1 MKVFALLSVLGFASA
16 ACPNNCAGHGT
27 CGDATQCDCYRNWYG
42 ADCSNRICTYSA
54 AFVDTPVGDLNGDG
68 EHGPA
73 RYFDPRLNT
82 KVFGIDQIAAGQSEL
97 YSHVYGYARA
107 TRKTP
112 HDEAHFW
119 RECANKGTC
128 DRTTGQCACFP
139 GYEGEG
145 CTRTSCPDN
154 CNGHGR
160 CRTIHD
166 DYEAYSAWDL
176 HHTQHCICDPGYS
189 GPSCAMRDCPRGADP
204 VLYALEVTNSV
215 QGIFWRSFNG
225 AAANANAQQKY
236 ADAMPSTVH
245 YTITF
250 KDEYGDEH
258 VTSLLSVEYKSH
270 CTAANKCFS
279 HPDFTTQTM
288 QEHSEAV
295 NKSLGALPRG
305 AIENKYVWTVGTT
318 YTAAGKAETKTVENP
333 VTLADETQKYYT
345 YPRDWKKVTSGNPDP
360 TSVAVD
366 QLEYRLD
373 TNIIPA
379 GCKGNDIDGA
389 DNAAVQNYGLCIFIQ
404 IENPGVQ
411 YPLKVQYF
419 YNPDTT
425 STIGHN
431 INTHVVSGETIGFNK
446 KAISTT
452 DDKFLP
458 NEVQYLVTV
467 QDLQND
473 RVWNERDGDV
483 SKLFIAAQTTDLDVC
498 SKRGLCDYDTGMC
511 DCFSGYSGI
520 RCDDQ
525 NAIAY
530 SY

>member
-1 MKVFALLSVLGFASA
+1 MGCFSFILMKVLTLFSILGFANA

-27 CGDATQCDCYRNWYG
+27 CGEATQCDCYRNWFG
-42 ADCSNRICTYSA
+42 ADCSQRICTYSA

-82 KVFGIDQIAAGQSEL
+82 QVFGIDFVGGGQSEM
-97 YSHVYGYARA
+97 YSHNYGYARA
-107 TRKTP
+107 TRTTT
-112 HDEAHFW
+112 HDEAHFY

-128 DRTTGQCACFP
+128 DRTTGTCSCFP

-145 CTRTSCPDN
+145 CSRTACPND

-166 DYEAYSAWDL
+166 EYPEYAAWDL
-176 HHTQHCICDPGYS
+176 HHTQMCKCDPGYS
-189 GPSCAMRDCPRGADP
+189 GPSCSLRDCPRGADP

-215 QGIFWRSFNG
+215 QGIFWRSFNKPTTT
-225 AAANANAQQKY
+225 AALDQEFAAR
-236 ADAMPSTVH
+236 MPSNVH

-250 KDEYGDEH
+250 TDEYGDEH
-258 VTSLLSVEYKSH
+258 VTSLLSVEYKTDCSN
-270 CTAANKCFS
+270 TACFS
-279 HPDFTTQTM
+279 YPDFGEQSLE
-288 QEHSEAV
+288 EHAESV
-295 NKSLGALPRG
+295 NQSIGSLPRD

-318 YTAAGKAETKTVENP
+318 YSNVGKAENAANIVP
-333 VTLADETQKYYT
+333 TQKWQI
-345 YPRDWKKVTSGNPDP
+345 YPQDWEVVTTNAPH
-360 TSVAVD
+360 SVAVD

-373 TNIIPA
+373 ASVIHD
-379 GCKGNDIDGA
+379 GCKGVDIDGTV
-389 DNAAVQNYGLCIFIQ
+389 DVTQYGLCVFIQ

-411 YPLKVQYF
+411 HALKVQYF
-419 YNPDTT
+419 YNPYTT
-425 STIGHN
+425 STRADPLS
-431 INTHVVSGETIGFNK
+431 TEVVSGQTRGFNAK
-446 KAISTT
+446 RIDET
-452 DDKFLP
+452 DDKFSPDDPL
-458 NEVQYLVTV
+458 YLVTV
-467 QDLQND
+467 QDLQAD
-473 RVWNERDGDV
+473 RQWNKNDGDV
-483 SKLFIAAQTTDLDVC
+483 SKMFIAEGITALDMC
-498 SKRGLCDYDTGMC
+498 SKRGLCDFDTGMC

>member
-1 MKVFALLSVLGFASA
+1 MKLITLFSVLGFASA

-27 CGDATQCDCYRNWYG
+27 CGEATQCDCYRNWFG
-42 ADCSNRICTYSA
+42 ADCSKRICTYSA

-82 KVFGIDQIAAGQSEL
+82 KVYGIDFVGGGQSEL
-97 YSHVYGYARA
+97 YSHDYGYARA
-107 TRKTP
+107 SRTTP
-112 HDEAHFW
+112 HDEAHFY

-128 DRTTGQCACFP
+128 DRTTGQCNCFP

-145 CTRTSCPDN
+145 CSRTACPNN

-166 DYEAYSAWDL
+166 EYATYSAWDL
-176 HHTQHCICDPGYS
+176 DHTQYCKCDAGYN
-189 GPSCAMRDCPRGADP
+189 GPDCSLRDCPRGADP

-215 QGIFWRSFNG
+215 QGIFWRTFNK
-225 AAANANAQQKY
+225 AATTAQAEQEY
-236 ADAMPSTVH
+236 AQRMPSTVH

-250 KDEYGDEH
+250 TDEYGDDH
-258 VTSLLSVEYKSH
+258 VTSLLSVEYKSA
-270 CTAANKCFS
+270 CTAAVCLTA
-279 HPDFTTQTM
+279 PDFATQTLE
-288 QEHSEAV
+288 EHAESV
-295 NKSLGALPRG
+295 NQSIGALPRK
-305 AIENKYVWTVGTT
+305 AIENKYVWTVGTE
-318 YTAAGKAETKTVENP
+318 YSTAGVPKELIAATKQKWMIYPQDWQVAKSKA
-333 VTLADETQKYYT
+333 
-345 YPRDWKKVTSGNPDP
+345 P

-373 TNIIPA
+373 ASVIPA
-379 GCKGNDIDGA
+379 GCKGVSATGA
-389 DNAAVQNYGLCIFIQ
+389 TANVQYGLCVFIQ

-411 YPLKVQYF
+411 KALRVQYF
-419 YNPDTT
+419 FNPKTT
-425 STIGHN
+425 STRATPLE
-431 INTHVVSGETIGFNK
+431 THIVTGATRGYN
-446 KAISTT
+446 
-452 DDKFLP
+452 DKTVGSNDNFLP
-458 NEVQYLVTV
+458 SLPVYLVTV
-467 QDLQND
+467 QDLQGD
-473 RVWNERDGDV
+473 RVWNPKDGDV
-483 SKLFIAAQTTDLDVC
+483 SKMFIGETITQLDMC
-498 SKRGLCDYDTGMC
+498 SKRGLCDFDTGMC